1 MSVDGARVLPYAPG
15 MNEGLLPRL
24 FPAGWPGA
32 RTASGRL
39 LLDNVPDASPWV
51 AIATAETHR
60 VLPRDQVEASAW
72 DVACLWLGKTPGAW
86 VAAGEGRLA
95 ITAPNAAELVLDHR
109 RLQLASTRLQA
120 STLLVS
126 VPLRGKLSVMVDTP
140 RHRALLCQEARAA
153 FDGAAGEK
161 VCPYPLI
168 VESGRPIGLVRA
180 APPSERPWWK
190 PWA

>member
-1 MSVDGARVLPYAPG
+1 

-39 LLDNVPDASPWV
+39 LLNNAPDVSPWA

-60 VLPRDQVEASAW
+60 VLPRDQVEATAW
-72 DVACLWLGKTPGAW
+72 DVACLWLGKTPGQWA
-86 VAAGEGRLA
+86 AAGEGRLA
-95 ITAPNAAELVLDHR
+95 IVAPNAAELVLDHH
-109 RLQLASTRLQA
+109 RLQLACTRLQA
-120 STLLVS
+120 SALLAC
-126 VPLRGKLSVMVDTP
+126 VPVRGKLSVMVDTP

-153 FDGAAGEK
+153 FDESSGEK
-161 VCPYPLI
+161 VCPFPLL
-168 VESGRPIGLVRA
+168 VENGRLVGLVRA
-180 APPSERPWWK
+180 PPPSERPWWK